1 VAATTRGSVDEIKG
15 RRKRRFVAIWIIA
28 AVFLVGNAL
37 DLLGVINWGP
47 GQSNPDSRVT
57 VLLSAALFWVAVAMV
72 ILCFRDLVSIFKHH
86 SRPPTLEDLKNA
98 KAEAGEVDDTGSF
111 WNEATEWIQKHQA
124 IVGLIGFV
132 VGAIGAHFFWG
143 VGGY

>member
-15 RRKRRFVAIWIIA
+15 RRKRRLVAIFIVG

-47 GQSNPDSRVT
+47 GQNNPDSRVT

-72 ILCFRDLVSIFKHH
+72 ILCFRDLVSIFTHG
-86 SRPPTLEDLKNA
+86 SRPPTLADLK
-98 KAEAGEVDDTGSF
+98 KAQDDAGDVADTGSL
-111 WNEATEWIQKHQA
+111 WNEASEWMQKHSA
-124 IVGLIGFV
+124 LVGLIGFV
-132 VGAIGAHFFWG
+132 VGALGGHFFWG